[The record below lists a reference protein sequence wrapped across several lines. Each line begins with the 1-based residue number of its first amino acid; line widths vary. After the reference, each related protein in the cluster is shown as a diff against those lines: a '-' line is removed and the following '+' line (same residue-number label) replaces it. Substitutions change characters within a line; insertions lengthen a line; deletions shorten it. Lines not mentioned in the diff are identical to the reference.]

1 MAESAYDLLKK
12 SYEKQQAAINAQ
24 QQQQTQE
31 KADREA
37 LAKKT
42 LEANNRGV
50 YTTYKNAIN
59 PYGAVASQ
67 GNMATG
73 TSEYMKNAAYG
84 TMLQGLGANQAN
96 YNTEMT
102 NSNSLWQQYLA
113 DKAQQEADMEAD
125 YTNALIAQQNNDK
138 ALASSYS
145 SGGGTNEEPY
155 TPPVTNGKQSTESI
169 DKYLNKG
176 YTGSTASEKGFSGED
191 YTSKAYT
198 YTTNETLNGV
208 KYRVTY
214 SVTPGGER
222 TRINMTPIK

>member
-113 DKAQQEADMEAD
+113 KKAQQEADMEAD
-125 YTNALIAQQNNDK
+125 YTNALIAQQNADK
-138 ALASSYS
+138 TQARLSSS
-145 SGGGTNEEPY
+145 SGSGDSGSDSVIDDTTPYKIEVEIVNGKKYYVRYNKKGQEISRSLIGNATSSSTY
-155 TPPVTNGKQSTESI
+155 TPRDLSTIKSV
-169 DKYLNKG
+169 DYQKG
-176 YTGSTASEKGFSGED
+176 SGAQD
-191 YTSKAYT
+191 
-198 YTTNETLNGV
+198 
-208 KYRVTY
+208 
-214 SVTPGGER
+214 
-222 TRINMTPIK
+222 TRHAR